1 MTRSA
6 LFLVLLSSGAFAVT
20 PPLMPLP
27 TKMETTAGRLLIDG
41 NFTAAAGGFSDAR
54 LEGAL
59 QRFTARLSR
68 QTGIP
73 MLTPRPADASKA
85 TLRVDCAAAGP
96 AYPTLGEDESYTL
109 DVTADGARL
118 QSATIDGALH
128 GLETF
133 TQLVTLGP
141 DGFQTPL
148 VHVEDHPRFAWR
160 GLMIDVARHWIP
172 VPVVERNLDAMAA
185 VKLNVFHWHLSDD
198 QGFRVESKRYPRLQE
213 LGSDGNFYT
222 QDQIRHI
229 VEYARD
235 RGIRVIPE
243 FDMPGHTTS
252 WFPGYPELA
261 SAPGPYS
268 IGRTWGVFDPTL
280 DPSRE
285 ATYQFLDNF
294 IGEMVQLFPDPF
306 FHIGG
311 DEVNGRQWTQSQK
324 IQDWA
329 RRNNLKDNHAIQA
342 YFNQRLLKI
351 LEKYG
356 KTMVGWD
363 EILHPD
369 LPMASVIQSWRGQNG
384 LSQAVGAGHR
394 AILSWGYYLD
404 HMQPASYH
412 YGIDPLAGAAA
423 QLTPE
428 QAARVL
434 GGEACMWDEYASAE
448 TVDSRIW
455 PRAAAIAERYWSR
468 QEVTDA
474 SEMYPRLEAVS
485 RLLDWTGVQHRS
497 GYQAMLD
504 RLAGGRPAA
513 ALRVLADAVEAQG
526 LGPRARARRYTSLTP
541 LNRLADAAR
550 PESESVRWMQV
561 AVSRVI
567 ASPSSAVADVQALR
581 EHFAQWAANDAPF
594 QQLAEG
600 NALLTELKPLS
611 RDLAALG
618 RTGLEALDFLTSGKP
633 APADWLAANTQA
645 MTRMQPAPGPR
656 RQAQQQPSAP
666 ANPEVTLAAIRP
678 VKALVDELMRKSQ

>member
-1 MTRSA
+1 MRFA
-6 LFLVLLSSGAFAVT
+6 LLLALATAGVFAAT
-20 PPLMPLP
+20 PALMPLP
-27 TKMETTAGRLLIDG
+27 TKMETSAGTLPVDG
-41 NFTAAAGGFSDAR
+41 NFTVAATGSSDAR
-54 LEGAL
+54 LERAL
-59 QRFTARLSR
+59 QRFRARLAR
-68 QTGIP
+68 QTGMP
-73 MLTPRPADASKA
+73 MIAPKPEDAGKA
-85 TLRVDCAAAGP
+85 TLRVECAAAP

-109 DVTADGARL
+109 EIAADGARL
-118 QSATIDGALH
+118 KSATLDGALH

-133 TQLVTLGP
+133 AQMVTLGP
-141 DGFQTPL
+141 DGFQVPL
-148 VHVEDHPRFAWR
+148 ARIEDQPRFAWR

-172 VPVVERNLDAMAA
+172 VAVIEHNLDAMAA
-185 VKLNVFHWHLSDD
+185 VKMNVFHWHLSDD

-213 LGSDGNFYT
+213 MGSDGHYYT

-229 VEYARD
+229 VQYASD

-243 FDMPGHTTS
+243 FDVPGHTTS

-268 IGRTWGVFDPTL
+268 IGRTWGIFDPTM

-285 ATYQFLDNF
+285 ETYQFLDNF
-294 IGEMVQLFPDPF
+294 FGEMVQLFPDPF

-329 RRNNLKDNHAIQA
+329 KQNNLKDNHAIQA

-351 LEKYG
+351 LDKYG

-384 LSQAVGAGHR
+384 LSQAVEAGHR

-412 YGIDPLAGAAA
+412 YGIEPLAGAAG
-423 QLTPE
+423 QLSAE

-434 GGEACMWDEYASAE
+434 GGEACMWEEYASAE

-455 PRAAAIAERYWSR
+455 PRAAAVAERFWSR
-468 QEVTDA
+468 KEVIDA
-474 SEMYPRLEAVS
+474 SEMYPRMEAIS
-485 RLLDWTGVQHRS
+485 RLLDWTGVQHRT
-497 GYQAMLD
+497 GYQPMLD
-504 RLAGGRPAA
+504 RLAGGRPAG

-526 LGPRARARRYTSLTP
+526 LGQRARAQRYTSLTP

-550 PESESVRWMQV
+550 PESESVRLMQ
-561 AVSRVI
+561 AAAARVI
-567 ASPSSAVADVQALR
+567 ANPAAEADVKSLR
-581 EHFAQWAANDAPF
+581 EQFARWAANDAPF
-594 QQLAEG
+594 QKLAEG
-600 NALLTELKPLS
+600 DAMLTELKGLS
-611 RDLAALG
+611 ANLAELG
-618 RTGLEALDFLTSGKP
+618 TTGLEALDYLAAGKAP
-633 APADWLAANTQA
+633 PADWVAGKTQA
-645 MTRMQPAPGPR
+645 LARMQPAQGQRRGAQPR
-656 RQAQQQPSAP
+656 VAGA
-666 ANPEVTLAAIRP
+666 ANPEVTLAAARP
-678 VKALVDELMRKSQ
+678 VKMLVDELGRKPR